1 MSTNPIKWAEESR
14 PFLGEVQVE
23 FKKVTWPSQKE
34 TIAGAVSTLVIAL
47 FVGLILSLVDF
58 GLLRLVGLL
67 LP

>member
-1 MSTNPIKWAEESR
+1 MSTNPSKWAEESR
-14 PFLGEVQVE
+14 QFLGEVQVE

-47 FVGLILSLVDF
+47 FVGLLLSVVDF
-58 GLLRLVGLL
+58 GLIRLVSLL